1 MIYQYIKANPKVA
14 EYLGIATQRLQF
26 PDGNYLLWKFD
37 LMPLGG
43 NNDATIRLVGGV
55 GMNSS
60 QCRDEQRGITVTALP
75 EAEDERFRMSAANTE
90 EKTAAD
96 GQANAP
102 EETAGEDEPGNGD
115 TANGGETEGGN
126 ENVSEEEDGH
136 E

>member
-43 NNDATIRLVGGV
+43 NNDATIRLIGGV

-60 QCRDEQRGITVTALP
+60 QCRDEQRGVTVTQLP
-75 EAEDERFRMSAANTE
+75 EAEDERFRISAVNTE
-90 EKTAAD
+90 EEPAAE
-96 GQANAP
+96 GQTSAP
-102 EETAGEDEPGNGD
+102 EETTGEDEPDNND
-115 TANGGETEGGN
+115 TTDGGETEGGN
-126 ENVSEEEDGH
+126 DDVNEGEDGH